1 MYQEMM
7 ALSMTMSDLE
17 NIFNILLM
25 ILLGIIA
32 TPVVFVVM
40 AGTAL
45 LMGRISRR
53 FLTSRTRRHYLR
65 NMRTVVAEYEP
76 PFDLRPA
83 EIAYLYDT
91 TMGEEEVLATIF
103 DLERRGYVMLTPVKE
118 KDDFLIHLTDDHE
131 HTKLHGVDSHV
142 LAMIGSK
149 GRRWRALQKDAERL
163 LADGTFGRVI
173 EQSLTAIGLLRAHG
187 TKSQQSLFVI
197 IVKSVVSAVAVGGAC
212 ALIYTGAPL
221 IIGVLVIQL
230 AWMPFLYQDL
240 IGYARKSARTS
251 GDVTPLLA
259 KVWPQI
265 EGFCEFV
272 KVVELDRIK
281 FTNQDTQGEYQHALL
296 PYAIALNLP
305 THWQNRFK

>member
-40 AGTAL
+40 AGIAL

-187 TKSQQSLFVI
+187 TKSQQSL
-197 IVKSVVSAVAVGGAC
+197 
-212 ALIYTGAPL
+212 
-221 IIGVLVIQL
+221 
-230 AWMPFLYQDL
+230 
-240 IGYARKSARTS
+240 
-251 GDVTPLLA
+251 LL
-259 KVWPQI
+259 
-265 EGFCEFV
+265 
-272 KVVELDRIK
+272 
-281 FTNQDTQGEYQHALL
+281 LL
-296 PYAIALNLP
+296 
-305 THWQNRFK
+305 